1 MSLHEGKDD
10 KSPPVCFAFRDTGTC
25 KFGKTCK
32 YPHVKGSSQSKFQH
46 KANSAQMLEQ
56 HMVNVE
62 HEHALKLEEYK
73 KKMDK
78 FYKKKV
84 SNFRR
89 TKDKMKP
96 YKKKLDE
103 QNSRFATK
111 DKANLAEEK
120 PEDQVAA
127 AAKVLEEEV
136 QEDSDSGGSDL
147 SGLDSES
154 EDQ

>member
-1 MSLHEGKDD
+1 
-10 KSPPVCFAFRDTGTC
+10 
-25 KFGKTCK
+25 
-32 YPHVKGSSQSKFQH
+32 
-46 KANSAQMLEQ
+46 
-56 HMVNVE
+56 
-62 HEHALKLEEYK
+62 
-73 KKMDK
+73 
-78 FYKKKV
+78 
-84 SNFRR
+84 
-89 TKDKMKP
+89 MKP

-103 QNSRFATK
+103 KNSRFATK
-111 DKANLAEEK
+111 DKANLAEEEK